1 MERALAR
8 HVHDQGI
15 EDIPM
20 RTNHTSAPLTEDQF
34 LLDSL
39 KIAVVLLDDRLR
51 VQYLNTA
58 AEALL
63 EISASRL
70 RGAEFVSYFVEPAPR
85 EALLKQALLEQQ
97 PYTERTVKLVLGD
110 DREVT
115 VDYAVSPVHRD
126 GASQLLLEIQPMDRS
141 MRIDR
146 ERALLSANDTSRS
159 LVRSLAHEIKNPL
172 GGILGASQLLAQEL
186 GRDDLREYTDIIIA
200 ETERLRQLVDRLLG
214 PSSPVQMVAVNIHE
228 ITERAATLVQA
239 ETNGRLCILREY
251 DPSIPELCGDRG
263 KLIQAVLNLVR
274 NAMQAVEASGQL
286 DDGSARITLR
296 TRIVNH
302 FTIGGQ
308 QYRIVCRLDIL
319 DNGPGI
325 PEDIQD
331 RIFYP
336 LVSGRP
342 TGTGLGL
349 PIAQSAIQLH
359 QGLIE
364 CESARQGTRF
374 SIYLPLE
381 TNHGP
386 FNETDNLDR

>member
-1 MERALAR
+1 
-8 HVHDQGI
+8 
-15 EDIPM
+15 M
-20 RTNHTSAPLTEDQF
+20 RPSHTSSRLTEDQF

-70 RGAEFVSYFVEPAPR
+70 RGAHFASCFADPAPR
-85 EALLKQALLEQQ
+85 KALLQQALLEQQ
-97 PYTERTVKLVLGD
+97 PYTERTVKMVLGD
-110 DREVT
+110 DREAT

-146 ERALLSANDTSRS
+146 ERAMLSANDTSRS

-186 GRDDLREYTDIIIA
+186 ERDDLREYTDIIIA

-214 PSSPVQMVAVNIHE
+214 PSSPVQMAAVNIHE

-239 ETNGRLCILREY
+239 ETNGRLRILREY

-274 NAMQAVEASGQL
+274 NAMQAVESSGQL
-286 DDGSARITLR
+286 DDGTARITLR

-302 FTIGGQ
+302 FTIGGH

-374 SIYLPLE
+374 SIYLPLQ

-386 FNETDNLDR
+386 RNETDNLDR